1 MKADEICAQELRL
14 AALIIEQ
21 LPFRV
26 WICPLCVES
35 FRTMEGRRLYR
46 ISRLRQAP
54 ECFGIEAFFE
64 I

>member
-14 AALIIEQ
+14 AALTIEQ

-26 WICPLCVES
+26 WICPLCVKS
-35 FRTMEGRRLYR
+35 LRTMKGRRLYR
-46 ISRLRQAP
+46 ISRLLRAS
-54 ECFGIEAFFE
+54 ERFSIEALFE